1 MSEYDS
7 KAVKAFEDSWR
18 VWRPEMDTILRR
30 DLISIG
36 AWFGFFAVCGILV
49 LAFM

>member
-18 VWRPEMDTILRR
+18 VWRPEMDTIFRR

-36 AWFGFFAVCGILV
+36 VWIGLFTVGCVLV
-49 LAFM
+49 LAFR